1 MSPRALL
8 EMRGAPPRPPGG
20 HRGVSP
26 RALEMRGAPPRPPGR
41 AKGADAPARRLR
53 ESREVTMF
61 VTSRIYTDAVTTG
74 PSRPTMEK
82 KACGRGR
89 PAAAEA
95 GFVRGM
101 GG

>member
-1 MSPRALL
+1 M
-8 EMRGAPPRPPGG
+8 
-20 HRGVSP
+20 SP
-26 RALEMRGAPPRPPGR
+26 RALEMQGAPPRPPGR

-53 ESREVTMF
+53 EAREVTMF
-61 VTSRIYTDAVTTG
+61 VTSRIYTAGGTTG

-89 PAAAEA
+89 PAAPET

>member
-1 MSPRALL
+1 MSPRVL
-8 EMRGAPPRPPGG
+8 G
-20 HRGVSP
+20 
-26 RALEMRGAPPRPPGR
+26 MRGAPPRPPGR

-61 VTSRIYTDAVTTG
+61 VTSRIYTDTVTTG
-74 PSRPTMEK
+74 PSRSTMETGTG
-82 KACGRGR
+82 GRER
-89 PAAAEA
+89 PAAPET